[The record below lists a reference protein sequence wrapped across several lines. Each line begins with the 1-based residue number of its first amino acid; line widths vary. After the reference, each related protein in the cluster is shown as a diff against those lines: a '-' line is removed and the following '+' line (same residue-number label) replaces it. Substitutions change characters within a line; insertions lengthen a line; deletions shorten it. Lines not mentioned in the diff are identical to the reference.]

1 MWITDQNN
9 YVLDANADCILL
21 YIIHYVLFF
30 PIQSVFFCGEYM
42 LLEDVL
48 YGLNLCCVLFFI
60 VLSYNNKKKKVGT
73 KHKRSS
79 KAKN

>member
-21 YIIHYVLFF
+21 YIIHYVGFFF
-30 PIQSVFFCGEYM
+30 PFSLVFFCGEYM

-60 VLSYNNKKKKVGT
+60 VLSYNEKKK
-73 KHKRSS
+73 
-79 KAKN
+79 

>member
-1 MWITDQNN
+1 MF
-9 YVLDANADCILL
+9 Y
-21 YIIHYVLFF
+21 FF

-60 VLSYNNKKKKVGT
+60 VLSYNEKKKKVGT